1 MIFRRSIMEKLHAW
15 KQECQGRKALL
26 LEGARRIGKST
37 IVQEFGKQSYKSCLV
52 IDFNDASKNVLSFFA
67 NHLNELDTFF
77 LLLSTEC
84 NTPLYPRE
92 SLIVFDEVQKYPLA
106 RQAIKR
112 LVADGRFDYI
122 ETGSLISIHE
132 NVKDITIPS
141 EERHLKMY
149 PMSFEEFCHALDAE
163 SLFSYLRRCFDE
175 SSFVEEGLHYKAML
189 LFRQYMLTGGMPRSV
204 AAYLENGR
212 SFKAADAEK
221 RDILALYRSDIMKI
235 GRRYRSKV
243 LAVFDQLPGFLSR
256 HEKKVV
262 FKELQPNGN
271 YNAYEDTFFWLSDA
285 MISNEC
291 FRCDDPQMGLSLHE
305 NRTSLKC
312 YFGDTG
318 LLISH
323 TFSDAELEQEQ
334 LYKEILSGKIA
345 VNQGMFYENMIAQ
358 MLVANGHKLFFYSN
372 YNPQKHRSDMEVD
385 FLISNYSK
393 LRHRISPVEVK
404 SGRNYSILSLE
415 RFLQQFKDQCD
426 IAYVLHPKNLRQDG
440 KILYLPAYMACF
452 L

>member
-1 MIFRRSIMEKLHAW
+1 
-15 KQECQGRKALL
+15 
-26 LEGARRIGKST
+26 
-37 IVQEFGKQSYKSCLV
+37 
-52 IDFNDASKNVLSFFA
+52 
-67 NHLNELDTFF
+67 
-77 LLLSTEC
+77 
-84 NTPLYPRE
+84 
-92 SLIVFDEVQKYPLA
+92 
-106 RQAIKR
+106 
-112 LVADGRFDYI
+112 
-122 ETGSLISIHE
+122 
-132 NVKDITIPS
+132 
-141 EERHLKMY
+141 
-149 PMSFEEFCHALDAE
+149 
-163 SLFSYLRRCFDE
+163 
-175 SSFVEEGLHYKAML
+175 
-189 LFRQYMLTGGMPRSV
+189 
-204 AAYLENGR
+204 
-212 SFKAADAEK
+212 
-221 RDILALYRSDIMKI
+221 MKI

-312 YFGDTG
+312 YFGDTV